1 MTRWLLLA
9 AGVVGLDQWAKAR
22 IVDVFA
28 HGDDRQLLPFLSL
41 VRWHNEGAAFS
52 MLGDAG
58 GWQRWFFIAIAVLFV
73 LFIVW
78 ELRRLPPQDRLMGM
92 VYGLILGGAVGN
104 LIDRVLLGHVVDFVL
119 LHWRSWYFPAFNVA
133 DVALTVGALLW
144 IWAMVRD
151 ARQSRRLEESP

>member
-9 AGVVGLDQWAKAR
+9 VGVVGLDQWAKAR

-133 DVALTVGALLW
+133 DMALTVGALLW
-144 IWAMVRD
+144 IGAMVRD

>member
-9 AGVVGLDQWAKAR
+9 TAVVALDQWAKAR

-58 GWQRWFFIAIAVLFV
+58 GWQRWFFIAIAVSFV

-133 DVALTVGALLW
+133 DIALTVGALLW
-144 IWAMVRD
+144 IGAMVRD
-151 ARQSRRLEESP
+151 ARQSRRAEESP

>member
-58 GWQRWFFIAIAVLFV
+58 GWQRWFFIAIAVSFV

-133 DVALTVGALLW
+133 DIALTVGALLW
-144 IWAMVRD
+144 IGAMVRD
-151 ARQSRRLEESP
+151 ARQPRRAEESQ

>member
-58 GWQRWFFIAIAVLFV
+58 GWQRWFFIAIAVSFV

-133 DVALTVGALLW
+133 DMALTVGALLW
-144 IWAMVRD
+144 IGAMVRD